1 MSAACS
7 PKPEPEPGPG
17 DEVVC
22 ESRDGF
28 KFGFCGKACTCPPD
42 VSNVDLVTPVSFK
55 SEVYPILTS
64 SCSGGS
70 ACHSTAAI
78 TGLSFGTATTPL
90 DDAGQQAL
98 IEQLKMKSNLANIPN
113 VVPQNWQGSFMMMK
127 LDGCQNDMGA
137 VCSVPASI
145 SAYIVCAD
153 SDANPNNCGDGMP
166 QSEGTANNPTPF
178 PIADVNRDKIRAWIQ
193 QGALFN

>member
-7 PKPEPEPGPG
+7 PKPDPEPEPGEPL
-17 DEVVC
+17 C
-22 ESRDGF
+22 ESREGLEF
-28 KFGFCGKACTCPPD
+28 SFCGKACTCPPD
-42 VSNVDLVTPVSFK
+42 VSNVDLVTQVSFK

-70 ACHSTAAI
+70 ACHSTPAI
-78 TGLSFGTATTPL
+78 TGLGFGTAAAPL

-98 IEQLKMKSNLANIPN
+98 IAQLQMKSNLADIPN
-113 VVPQNWQGSFMMMK
+113 VVAGNWAGSFMMMK

-145 SAYIVCAD
+145 SAYIVCDDAT
-153 SDANPNNCGDGMP
+153 ANPSSCGDGMP

-178 PIADVNRDKIRAWIQ
+178 PIADVSRDKIRAWIE
-193 QGALFN
+193 QGATFN